1 MRSFTTLMWLPLLAV
16 LAACDSSKPA
26 AIGEP
31 VTLDVPAGPVTG
43 PRLSTRPDGGLVL
56 SWMTTADDAKSLR
69 FARIERGEIGG
80 ARDVTTDPAMFVNWA
95 DLPSVLQIKDGHWFA
110 YWLRYSADK
119 TYAYDVVAAQ
129 SFDGG
134 RSWSEPIAVHTD
146 GTPTEHG
153 FVSTH
158 REQEGTALLWLDGRN
173 TPDAPMTLRSAVI
186 TPSGER
192 MHEQLVDA
200 SVCDC
205 CQTDVAVSAHGPIAV
220 YRDRTEDEIRDI
232 YISRYT
238 DGAWETGTRLY
249 ADNWNIA
256 GCPVNGPSIV
266 ADGNLVA
273 VTWFSAADDAPVVRI
288 AVSADGG
295 TNFSAPVTV
304 SSGRLAGYVGLAI
317 IDEQTLAVSWV
328 GRDQDGNTLRLRTV
342 SVDGLLGEVHPIADI
357 AQVRVFP
364 QLGYQDGHLYVFW
377 TDIADDSSVL
387 AGRKIPV
394 ETT

>member
-1 MRSFTTLMWLPLLAV
+1 MWLTLLAV
-16 LAACDSSKPA
+16 LSACDSTENAS
-26 AIGEP
+26 IGEP
-31 VTLDVPAGPVTG
+31 AALDVPAGAVAG

-56 SWMTTADDAKSLR
+56 SWMATANDTKTLR
-69 FARIERGEIGG
+69 FARIDRGELGES
-80 ARDVTTDPAMFVNWA
+80 RDVMSDPAMFVNWA
-95 DLPSVLQIKDGHWFA
+95 DVPSVLQVEDNHWFA
-110 YWLRYSADK
+110 HWLSYSADK
-119 TYAYDVVAAQ
+119 TYSYDVVVAQ

-134 RSWSEPIAVHTD
+134 RSWSEPLAAHTD

-153 FVSTH
+153 FVSMH
-158 REQEGTALLWLDGRN
+158 RAADGTSLLWLDGRN
-173 TPDAPMTLRSAVI
+173 TPDAPMTLRSAVV

-192 MHEQLVDA
+192 IREQLVDA

-232 YISRYT
+232 YVSHYA

-273 VTWFSAADDAPVVRI
+273 VAWFSAANDAPVVRV

-295 TNFSAPVTV
+295 TNFFAPVTV
-304 SSGRLAGYVGLAI
+304 SSGRLAGYVDLAI
-317 IDEQTLAVSWV
+317 IDDRTLAVSWV
-328 GRDQDGNTLRLRTV
+328 GRDQRGNALRLRTV
-342 SVDGLLGEVHPIADI
+342 SVDGSLGEIHPIADI
-357 AQVRVFP
+357 EQVRVFP
-364 QLGYQDGHLYVFW
+364 QLGYQDGNLYVFW
-377 TDIADDSSVL
+377 TDTADDHSVM
-387 AGRKIPV
+387 AGRRIPV
-394 ETT
+394 ESRNVQQD